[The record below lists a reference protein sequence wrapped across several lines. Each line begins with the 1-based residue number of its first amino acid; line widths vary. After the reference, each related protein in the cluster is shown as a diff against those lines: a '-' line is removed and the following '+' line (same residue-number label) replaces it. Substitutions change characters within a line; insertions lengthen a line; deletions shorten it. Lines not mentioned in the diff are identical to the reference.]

1 MEEKPDKSSAAA
13 VVLASFCSTEKN
25 HLLTSTI
32 SVDCALFVCVAAH
45 FVKKKKKRQNE
56 EKKLF
61 FFGLGA
67 IYQLKTSAGI
77 RFSKILNSSPQ
88 LA

>member
-45 FVKKKKKRQNE
+45 FVKKIKKT
-56 EKKLF
+56 KKLF
-61 FFGLGA
+61 SLGLGA
-67 IYQLKTSAGI
+67 IYQLETSAGI

-88 LA
+88 LV